1 MRLCSNRYHAVSV
14 KLAALVAIPF
24 ATLVVAASAVAQGV
38 LAQPSTA
45 PQNALA
51 AAVANVGLTACQSA
65 LERLSSLGVQG
76 ARANDVL
83 VDWDRKRPAT
93 SSVFSM
99 IGLEYANGG
108 GAMTVSSVPEADGSC
123 SMSAERITVA
133 PYTCASV
140 AQQELRGTQRTQL
153 LSNFSVYT
161 DPKDRTSSVSLID
174 SPPGCLVIRRYVE
187 FNWKDPGAARGAA
200 PGAPAGA
207 VRK

>member
-1 MRLCSNRYHAVSV
+1 MEIIRLTPDRSHHLTILLSRLFAGP
-14 KLAALVAIPF
+14 LATLLVAS
-24 ATLVVAASAVAQGV
+24 AACAQGV
-38 LAQPSTA
+38 LAQPPTA

-51 AAVANVGLTACQSA
+51 IAVANVGLTSCKSA

-76 ARANDVL
+76 TRGNDVL

-93 SSVFSM
+93 SSVFSL

-108 GAMTVSSVPEADGSC
+108 GAMTVTSVPESDGSC
-123 SMSAERITVA
+123 SLSAERITVA

-140 AQQELRGTQRTQL
+140 AQQELGGTQRTQL
-153 LSNFSVYT
+153 LPNFAVYT
-161 DPKDRTSSVSLID
+161 DLKDRTSSVSLID

-187 FNWKDPGAARGAA
+187 FNWKEPGASGV
-200 PGAPAGA
+200 PGA